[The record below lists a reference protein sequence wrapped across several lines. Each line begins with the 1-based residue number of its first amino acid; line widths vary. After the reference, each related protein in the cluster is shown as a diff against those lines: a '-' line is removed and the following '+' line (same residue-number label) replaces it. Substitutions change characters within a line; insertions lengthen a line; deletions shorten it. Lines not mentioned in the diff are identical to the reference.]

1 MSVSRK
7 ASSMSPVPDSP
18 TPTRASSA
26 VIGSATE
33 PQVEGWPHL
42 LAGRTTLISAP
53 TGSGKTTQLR
63 SFGQKLRE
71 QGDDILE
78 TVEPGGTAIG
88 RQIRRILLD
97 AANQDLRPTAELLLY
112 FASRAQNVE
121 ECILPALAAG
131 KIVLCDRFTDS
142 TLAYQGCA
150 RGLGEEA
157 VLALDRI
164 ACRGLTPDLTLLID
178 VDVEYGLA
186 RAQKRNAGSD
196 AAETRMDDQSLEFHR
211 KVRESYLS
219 LAKQHAD
226 RFRIVD
232 GRGTP
237 ETVAERVWASI
248 AAYV

>member
-1 MSVSRK
+1 MPKRGRFITFEGI
-7 ASSMSPVPDSP
+7 D
-18 TPTRASSA
+18 
-26 VIGSATE
+26 GSGKST
-33 PQVEGWPHL
+33 QMHL
-42 LAGRTTLISAP
+42 LAER
-53 TGSGKTTQLR
+53 LR
-63 SFGQKLRE
+63 AEGQDVFE
-71 QGDDILE
+71 A
-78 TVEPGGTAIG
+78 VEPGGTAIG

-97 AANQDLRPTAELLLY
+97 ASNQDLRPAAELLLY
-112 FASRAQNVE
+112 FASRAQNVD

-142 TLAYQGCA
+142 TLAYQGYA

-178 VDVEYGLA
+178 VDVECGLA
-186 RAQKRNAGSD
+186 RARKRNARGD
-196 AAETRMDDQSLEFHR
+196 AAETRMDDQSVEFHR
-211 KVRESYLS
+211 KVREAYLA

-226 RFRIVD
+226 RFRIID

-237 ETVAERVWASI
+237 EAIAERVWADF

>member
-1 MSVSRK
+1 MPKRGRFI
-7 ASSMSPVPDSP
+7 
-18 TPTRASSA
+18 TF
-26 VIGSATE
+26 
-33 PQVEGWPHL
+33 EG
-42 LAGRTTLISAP
+42 ID
-53 TGSGKTTQLR
+53 GSGKSTQMRLLVDHLR
-63 SFGQKLRE
+63 ADGQ
-71 QGDDILE
+71 DDFE
-78 TVEPGGTAIG
+78 AVEPGGSAIG

>member
-1 MSVSRK
+1 MAKRGRFI
-7 ASSMSPVPDSP
+7 
-18 TPTRASSA
+18 TF
-26 VIGSATE
+26 
-33 PQVEGWPHL
+33 EG
-42 LAGRTTLISAP
+42 ID
-53 TGSGKTTQLR
+53 GSGKSTQMRLLAERLR
-63 SFGQKLRE
+63 ADGQDVFE
-71 QGDDILE
+71 A
-78 TVEPGGTAIG
+78 VEPGGTAIG

-112 FASRAQNVE
+112 FASRAQNVD

-142 TLAYQGCA
+142 TLTYQGYA
-150 RGLGEEA
+150 RGFGEEA

-164 ACRGLTPDLTLLID
+164 ACRGLSPDLTLLID

-186 RAQKRNAGSD
+186 RARKRNAGSD

-211 KVRESYLS
+211 KVREAYLA
-219 LAKQHAD
+219 LAKQHAE

-232 GRGTP
+232 GHGTP